1 MVEPSARSE
10 PLHQERITAMTTI
23 AQYATSHNM
32 QPSEVATLLNVEH
45 DYRDDDILPEESLA
59 VLSGDPDGMA
69 ESIAANLNGW
79 GIKYTET
86 SDGFGVGLL
95 SVRIAA
101 ERGRSLAT
109 ILDGANLVGVTS
121 DADKAAAL
129 LAFPL
134 ARKAWQAGYTGD
146 FEIDVLDGFLDMRLS
161 YGSDDVTIHAPIDSD
176 LEFAVV
182 EHPLFLENVDMAD
195 LEAVL
200 ESTQLAYQG
209 PAEAWQVL
217 CNAADFE
224 QDDWTTLVG
233 RFHWRARF
241 DHGDR
246 LTKVSTSESDNV
258 ALVEDYDPESPIR
271 VIDVDAVSDVTC
283 WSHGDAAAAVLY
295 AIS

>member
-1 MVEPSARSE
+1 MNANDYIADV
-10 PLHQERITAMTTI
+10 TA
-23 AQYATSHNM
+23 Q
-32 QPSEVATLLNVEH
+32 
-45 DYRDDDILPEESLA
+45 LA
-59 VLSGDPDGMA
+59 
-69 ESIAANLNGW
+69 EW
-79 GIKYTET
+79 GINYSENVTGLT
-86 SDGFGVGLL
+86 VGTIDLEV
-95 SVRIAA
+95 SEEDTA
-101 ERGRSLAT
+101 AT
-109 ILDGANLVGVTS
+109 ITNGEETVAITS

-129 LAFPL
+129 LSFPL
-134 ARKAWQAGYTGD
+134 ARKAWEIGYTGD
-146 FEIDVLDGFLDMRLS
+146 FEIDVYDGMLAMRLS

-176 LEFAVV
+176 LEFTVV
-182 EHPLFLENVDMAD
+182 EHPLFLENVDMTD
-195 LEAVL
+195 LEAIL

-209 PAEAWQVL
+209 PDEAWQVL

-224 QDDWTTLVG
+224 QDDWVTLVG
-233 RFHWRARF
+233 RFHWRAHF